1 MIIARG
7 AARLGAVSG
16 FWALIV
22 TLARTGRVRA
32 LTTCRH
38 AQRRLIDYRR
48 GAGRLLLLSAKN
60 KQTTCVTTGED
71 IIAFCML
78 TLIADI
84 VFRSQKFALN
94 DKDRF

>member
-1 MIIARG
+1 MG
-7 AARLGAVSG
+7 ALSG
-16 FWALIV
+16 FWALMV

-32 LTTCRH
+32 LTTCRY

-48 GAGRLLLLSAKN
+48 GEGRHLLLGAKD

-71 IIAFCML
+71 SIAFCML

-84 VFRSQKFALN
+84 VFRSQKFALS